1 MKKNTDFSLR
11 CGDKIKIVRQF
22 RGMTQRELA
31 EKVGLGEN
39 GASRIAQYEMNYRVP
54 KESMLRDICGALH
67 VSHLNMEDTFP
78 INLFTILMMLMWLD
92 EVFPDTVYLS
102 SPVPYAPETP
112 YLKGGLDEMGFPT
125 DNVSADSTP
134 DSKAEAAAAA
144 AEPAADDA
152 AAGSEDDISTLCTLR
167 VNDKIF
173 NELLTEWWYRKQQ
186 LKNGEITERE
196 YREWKFS
203 FPMTSDR
210 LQGFFFRR
218 RWQDKELFDANSIGL
233 NLDPEY
239 KAKIEELLQ
248 KDYLGHTGEDG
259 GDNAGQQDS

>member
-112 YLKGGLDEMGFPT
+112 YRKPGQD
-125 DNVSADSTP
+125 
-134 DSKAEAAAAA
+134 AA
-144 AEPAADDA
+144 AEPADDA
-152 AAGSEDDISTLCTLR
+152 PAAEPTATAAKGPDAAGSEADDLSSLCTLR
-167 VNDKIF
+167 VNDKLF
-173 NELLTEWWYRKQQ
+173 NELLTEWQHRKQQ
-186 LKNGEITERE
+186 LQNGEITERE
-196 YREWKFS
+196 YREWKFN
-203 FPMTSDR
+203 FPLTSEH
-210 LQGFFFRR
+210 LQGFFLQKP
-218 RWQDKELFDANSIGL
+218 WQDSEMLDAEAATGL

-239 KAKIEELLQ
+239 KAQIEAALREE
-248 KDYLGHTGEDG
+248 YLGHTGEG
-259 GDNAGQQDS
+259 EGENAGQQDS